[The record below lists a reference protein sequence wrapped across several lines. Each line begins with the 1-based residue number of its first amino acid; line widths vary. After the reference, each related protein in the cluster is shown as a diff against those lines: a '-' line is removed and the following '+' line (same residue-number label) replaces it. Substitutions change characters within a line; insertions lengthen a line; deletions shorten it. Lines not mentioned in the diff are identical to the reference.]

1 MTMVDEILRELAQ
14 EAVTTRR
21 VLERVPAGKMNW
33 RPHPRARTLG
43 ELAAHIATLPGNIAE
58 MATRDTFDVSELGQP
73 RSMTA
78 AELPAV
84 LDDSLA
90 TARTALSGL
99 SSERL
104 VDTWR
109 MVAGGMT
116 LMSMPRAA
124 LLRTVMLN
132 HWYHHRGQLTVYLRE
147 LDVAVPSIYGPSADE
162 NPFDPASQDRLMK
175 SSMA

>member
-1 MTMVDEILRELAQ
+1 
-14 EAVTTRR
+14 
-21 VLERVPAGKMNW
+21 
-33 RPHPRARTLG
+33 
-43 ELAAHIATLPGNIAE
+43 
-58 MATRDTFDVSELGQP
+58 
-73 RSMTA
+73 MTA

-162 NPFDPASQDRLMK
+162 NPFDPSLRTA
-175 SSMA
+175 

>member
-1 MTMVDEILRELAQ
+1 MTMIEGILQELTQ

-21 VLERVPAGKMNW
+21 VLERVPAGKMDW
-33 RPHPRARTLG
+33 RPHPKARTVG

-58 MATRDTFDVSELGQP
+58 MATRNAFDVSEIAQP
-73 RSMTA
+73 RAMTA

-90 TARTALSGL
+90 TARAALSNLRDEKLGEMW
-99 SSERL
+99 S
-104 VDTWR
+104 
-109 MVAGGMT
+109 MVASGTT
-116 LMSMPRAA
+116 LVSMPRAA
-124 LLRTVMLN
+124 LLRTIMLN

-162 NPFDPASQDRLMK
+162 NPFAP
-175 SSMA
+175 